1 METAAMILFC
11 RNKQATEFIATEVQ
25 RVNSL
30 LADMERILEGH
41 APEEVPCADPPI
53 LDQWNLNNRPAPC
66 LVGLSTGHPKLPGT
80 NREIVTSEVWLMSDD
95 MAWAR
100 TLSRWYRLGRP
111 AFKPVDA

>member
-1 METAAMILFC
+1 MPVFHPGETGGDALAIE
-11 RNKQATEFIATEVQ
+11 TE
-25 RVNSL
+25 RVRFL

-41 APEEVPCADPPI
+41 RPETIANDDPPI
-53 LDQWNLNNRPAPC
+53 LDRWNLINRPAPC

-100 TLSRWYRLGRP
+100 TLSRWYRLSRP